1 MWKRWKGRLKREPT
15 NNRGSYD
22 GKKEG
27 RSDYSCREG
36 KMKHERKQ
44 QHKGRKKPMKDKRM

>member
-1 MWKRWKGRLKREPT
+1 MMER
-15 NNRGSYD
+15 
-22 GKKEG
+22 KKEG

-44 QHKGRKKPMKDKRM
+44 EHKGRKKPMKDKRM